1 MSSQSPWLATDA
13 IKIVLISSSLVT
25 DILLI
30 AGRRPD
36 HQKAKYPMYWLNAT
50 TCIFGFFFF
59 VGARDPYYF
68 GWQAFL
74 VLGSL
79 CNICATSEHSSIGF
93 TDEAAPREVTVSL
106 GGAASLTLLLM
117 LIGVFGTLATQDN
130 RLSSLRHFSLV
141 AAFIGM
147 LLVGLPSLIRLRIE
161 IDKLHPRVSSRSN
174 HRSSAIPSKGK
185 DDRKSVPSVKLD
197 VHPEE
202 HSKLSGLDISTS
214 RPVESPGQSM
224 RIEESSKDPMQD
236 KTGKAQEY
244 MNPIYKG
251 SNAMSI
257 NSAASNASDGSKRPL
272 GRSLKFLSTQRRAE
286 NMRKVR
292 VTVTLLIWICPFI
305 AVAGIAVLTANGI
318 IQANDG
324 ENDYARDTD
333 ALRNTYDVREDL
345 TNYVYVV
352 ALLFIHW

>member
-1 MSSQSPWLATDA
+1 MQCKKLKTSGFDLNDYDLIFAFRY
-13 IKIVLISSSLVT
+13 VLLLNTHRSVSLT
-25 DILLI
+25 
-30 AGRRPD
+30 RR
-36 HQKAKYPMYWLNAT
+36 L
-50 TCIFGFFFF
+50 
-59 VGARDPYYF
+59 
-68 GWQAFL
+68 
-74 VLGSL
+74 
-79 CNICATSEHSSIGF
+79 
-93 TDEAAPREVTVSL
+93 PREVTVSL

-352 ALLFIHW
+352 ALLFIHWYTFSVSALPKWCSRIFGCSS